1 VEKTGAST
9 LAFLALGRTTSNIA
23 LMPRPRLLD
32 GLQCP
37 VCAHFCSR
45 EVNLSKVYIVLL
57 GFSSHEGV
65 RGPLADHPRR
75 TAAD

>member
-1 VEKTGAST
+1 
-9 LAFLALGRTTSNIA
+9 
-23 LMPRPRLLD
+23 MPRPRLLD

-45 EVNLSKVYIVLL
+45 EVNLSKGYIVLL
-57 GFSSHEGV
+57 GLHSHEGV
-65 RGPLADHPRR
+65 RGPPADHPRR

>member
-1 VEKTGAST
+1 
-9 LAFLALGRTTSNIA
+9 
-23 LMPRPRLLD
+23 MPGLRSLL
-32 GLQCP
+32 L
-37 VCAHFCSR
+37 R